1 MATHDNPIVVPNAIL
16 KLVGNSACQGFGFID
31 MGGITLFVHQSECE
45 PGKVPK
51 VGDVLTFQY
60 EPRRQNP
67 EQFQA
72 GFETVCWSAEA
83 QDISRCSDPF
93 NPFHAFA
100 LLQRSQP

>member
-1 MATHDNPIVVPNAIL
+1 MATHDNPVVVPFHGTL
-16 KLVGNSACQGFGFID
+16 KFVWNPACQGFGFID

-72 GFETVCWSAEA
+72 GFETACWSAEG
-83 QDISRCSDPF
+83 DLRFCV
-93 NPFHAFA
+93 
-100 LLQRSQP
+100 L